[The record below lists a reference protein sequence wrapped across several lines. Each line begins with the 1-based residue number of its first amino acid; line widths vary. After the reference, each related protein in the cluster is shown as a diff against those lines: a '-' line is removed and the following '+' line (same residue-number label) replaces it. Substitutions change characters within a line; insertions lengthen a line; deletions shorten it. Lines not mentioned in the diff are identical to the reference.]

1 MSSMPYLSRI
11 PFCGRASQQLHVSV
25 TICQHTPG
33 RELMRPDGGLKR
45 APRTS
50 TVTHL
55 GEGLGQVKAGL
66 AAHGGEDGVRAL
78 LMGEEAV

>member
-1 MSSMPYLSRI
+1 
-11 PFCGRASQQLHVSV
+11 
-25 TICQHTPG
+25 
-33 RELMRPDGGLKR
+33 MRPDGGLKR
-45 APRTS
+45 APRTL